1 MRPTGGWNSFAIE
14 RVESRKEV
22 CQHILGNDDCFQVPG
37 VFAVRIV
44 RNLWTLGPVSHLR
57 TVVVGILESPPFW
70 HGGTDVLH
78 VHGNHRSH
86 GVILIHSP
94 VQLFSCG
101 CLGVHTY
108 YPQLPGC
115 LG

>member
-44 RNLWTLGPVSHLR
+44 RNLWTLGPVGHLR
-57 TVVVGILESPPFW
+57 TVVVGILESPPF
-70 HGGTDVLH
+70 GTEEQMFCTCTATTVPMVL
-78 VHGNHRSH
+78 S
-86 GVILIHSP
+86 
-94 VQLFSCG
+94 
-101 CLGVHTY
+101 
-108 YPQLPGC
+108 
-115 LG
+115 